1 MNGNM
6 NGSINW
12 SFDKDYFYYRKSSD
26 IVRPSPSRA
35 WVFLDEREQS
45 IDDGFFLV
53 FLSAKFGNKPDQ
65 WGNLPATYHNNAGGL
80 SFADGHS
87 EIKRWLDD
95 RTMPRLIPD
104 GFVNDQ
110 LGSPYNKDVIWLQE
124 RATRRKE

>member
-80 SFADGHS
+80 SFADGHA
-87 EIKRWLDD
+87 EIHKWVDPDTLKRIAPNS
-95 RTMPRLIPD
+95 RPS
-104 GFVNDQ
+104 GAY
-110 LGSPYNKDVIWLQE
+110 LGPHDVPWIQE
-124 RATRRKE
+124 RTSARIKE